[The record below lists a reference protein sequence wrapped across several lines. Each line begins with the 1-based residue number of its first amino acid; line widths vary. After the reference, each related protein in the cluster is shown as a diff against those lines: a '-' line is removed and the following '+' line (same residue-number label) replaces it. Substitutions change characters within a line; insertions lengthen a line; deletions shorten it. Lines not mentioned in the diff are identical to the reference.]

1 MQFLDAR
8 RLTGPNLFLDGPGTV
23 LDVRCTAEEGGRL
36 LPLWEQ
42 YSRRMLDAAGWQREV
57 IRARRFP
64 AGVSMAFSAP
74 IDALYAATDMNLWAW
89 QSCESRLENTDP
101 PDFAAALE
109 EFRQAIAR
117 EANPGLLELGCA
129 AADHEVAFLHDD
141 DYASVG
147 LGSGSRTWPVR
158 EIPDVSA
165 IDWDTIHDVP
175 VALVTGTN
183 GKTTT
188 VRLAAHIGRS
198 AGLKVGLSSTDWTAI
213 DGAVLERGDFAGPG
227 GARSVLRHPATELA
241 VLESARGG
249 LLRRG
254 LAVTRADAALI
265 TNIAEDHLGDFGSQS
280 LEELLEI
287 KWIVSR
293 AVAASG
299 ALILNADDSLLE
311 QRAAGYPGRIVW
323 FGLNEGN
330 RVIGTHVAAGGTAF
344 VLADER
350 LLRIDAEAREAICS
364 IQDVPL
370 ALAGAARHNL
380 SNALAAA
387 ALTWCLGV
395 ALPVIGRG
403 LTSMSQDS
411 NPGRCNVFRIAGV
424 NILVDFAHNPH
435 GMRALLDMARAL
447 PGKRR
452 LLAFSQAGDRPDEAI
467 RELARSGW
475 SIGLDTVIVSELRAY
490 ARGRS
495 GGEVYGIIRSEL
507 LKLGARPDQIR
518 HFEEEAESL
527 DAALAWAEPGD
538 LIILLVLGDIH
549 TILDRLRA
557 LAKH

>member
-23 LDVRCTAEEGGRL
+23 LDVRCTADEAGRL

-42 YSRRMLDAAGWQREV
+42 CSRRMLDAAGWRREV

-64 AGVSMAFSAP
+64 AGVSLAFSAP

-89 QSCESRLENTDP
+89 RSCESRLGNTDP

-109 EFRQAIAR
+109 EFRRAIAR
-117 EANPGLLELGCA
+117 EANPGLIEIGRA
-129 AADHEVAFLHDD
+129 AADHNVAFLHDD
-141 DYASVG
+141 DNASIG

-158 EIPDVSA
+158 EIPEISA
-165 IDWDTIHDVP
+165 IDWDAIHDVP

-213 DGAVLERGDFAGPG
+213 DGAVLDRGDFAGPG
-227 GARSVLRHPATELA
+227 GARSVLRHPAVELA
-241 VLESARGG
+241 VLETARGG

-254 LAVTRADAALI
+254 LALTRADAAVI

-299 ALILNADDSLLE
+299 ALILNADDSLLVE
-311 QRAAGYPGRIVW
+311 RTAGYPGRIVW
-323 FGLNEGN
+323 FGLDERN
-330 RVIGTHVAAGGTAF
+330 RAIGTHVAAGGTAF
-344 VLADER
+344 VLGDER
-350 LLRIDAEAREAICS
+350 LLRIDAAARETICS
-364 IQDVPL
+364 VQDVPL

-395 ALPVIGRG
+395 SPPAIGRG
-403 LTSMSQDS
+403 LSSMSQDS
-411 NPGRCNVFRIAGV
+411 NPGRCNVFAIAGV

-435 GMRALLDMARAL
+435 GMRALLDMARTL

-475 SIGLDTVIVSELRAY
+475 SIGLDEVIVSELRSY
-490 ARGRS
+490 SRGRAR
-495 GGEVYGIIRSEL
+495 GEVYGIIRSEL
-507 LKLGARPDQIR
+507 LKLGARPAQIR
-518 HFEEEAESL
+518 HFEEERESL

-538 LIILLVLGDIH
+538 LIILLVLGDIQA
-549 TILDRLRA
+549 ILDRLRV
-557 LAKH
+557 LAGQ